1 MVASAISMP
10 DLIQSAAVQTIALR
24 RVYQSRRE
32 SVVALDGIDLS
43 VARGEI
49 FGVLGPNGAGKTTLI
64 KILVTLLLP
73 TSGQAFVD
81 DLDVARDFQELRHR
95 IAMVS
100 GGENSGYGLM
110 TTREQIWMFSQFYGL
125 SCRVAWDLISDM
137 SDMIGVTEAADRY
150 VSALSS
156 GMRQK
161 LHLTRGLG

>member
-1 MVASAISMP
+1 MVASAILMP
-10 DLIQSAAVQTIALR
+10 EATDSTAVRTIALR

-49 FGVLGPNGAGKTTLI
+49 FGILGPNGAGKTTLI

-81 DLDVARDFQELRHR
+81 GLDVVTQFRELRHR

-100 GGENSGYGLM
+100 GGENVGFGMLKVK
-110 TTREQIWMFSQFYGL
+110 EQLWMFSQFYGMP
-125 SCRVAWDLISDM
+125 SNPAKR
-137 SDMIGVTEAADRY
+137 R
-150 VSALSS
+150 
-156 GMRQK
+156 
-161 LHLTRGLG
+161 